1 MIPTLVFYGLVA
13 GRWWIVAA
21 AAVGWPILLV
31 YSDAMTLE
39 PGLAG
44 GALLAAVNAA
54 VGVMLHKAVATLGR
68 VVFRLVDPRSRPRA
82 DQPAS

>member
-1 MIPTLVFYGLVA
+1 MIPALVFYGLVA

-21 AAVGWPILLV
+21 ATAAWPILLV

-44 GALLAAVNAA
+44 GALLAATNARWA
-54 VGVMLHKAVATLGR
+54 
-68 VVFRLVDPRSRPRA
+68 
-82 DQPAS
+82 